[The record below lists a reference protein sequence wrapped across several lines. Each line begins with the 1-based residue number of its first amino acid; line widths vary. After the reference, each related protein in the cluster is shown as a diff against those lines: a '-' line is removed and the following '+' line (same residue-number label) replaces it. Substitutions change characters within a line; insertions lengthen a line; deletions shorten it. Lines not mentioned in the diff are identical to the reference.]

1 MYNTE
6 FCAKVIG
13 VEPSAPKNKDGTPV
27 VSKNGSI
34 CNRCGRTIEKGEPC
48 AVDLAG
54 KSFTDHYDLVEQAG
68 NETCQWCYAVK
79 GKDIMTALGGT
90 VVTSDGVFPFRS
102 DANRAHFL
110 LNPPEPPYLIL
121 INSEKISENLAW
133 KAPVNHS
140 KRIMLAQLGSQV
152 LEIRTDVLKEAFS
165 KCKRLRK
172 MFEDADP
179 DGKVKALGAS
189 PFTSLDRKSL
199 KEMSHAQIQPRFLR
213 FAKDNE
219 EARSIIKYLTDLT
232 LGEYWALSCLVKTK
246 ETEPIKPEAIKF

>member
-6 FCAKVIG
+6 FCVKVIG
-13 VEPSAPKNKDGTPV
+13 VEPSAPQK
-27 VSKNGSI
+27 SKNGSI
-34 CNRCGRTIEKGEPC
+34 CNRCGRTIEKGDPC
-48 AVDLAG
+48 ALDLG
-54 KSFTDHYDLVEQAG
+54 KKTFTDHYDLVENTG
-68 NETCQWCYAVK
+68 NETCQWCFTVNSK
-79 GKDIMTALGGT
+79 NIMMALGGT
-90 VVTSDGVFPFRS
+90 VVTSEGVFPFRS

-121 INSEKISENLAW
+121 VNSDKICEHLSW
-133 KAPVNHS
+133 KAPLNHT

-172 MFEDADP
+172 MFEEADP
-179 DGKVKALGAS
+179 EGKVKALGAS
-189 PFTSLDRKSL
+189 PFTTLDRKSL
-199 KEMSHAQIQPRFLR
+199 KEMNHAQIQSRFLR

-246 ETEPIKPEAIKF
+246 ETEPVKPEAIKF